1 MNWGLLRH
9 SRLGIYVLRRAL
21 ALLPQL
27 LAISTVT
34 FVLARLLPGD
44 PVGLILGPMA
54 TPESL
59 AKLRSEMHLDQPL
72 YIQYYYYVSNVL
84 HGDFGRSWST
94 SDSVWNDLIER
105 VPATLELIT
114 YSLVLALIMG
124 IAIGVAAAFRTGGW
138 VDRVTRVYGLMA
150 GAIPDF
156 WLGLLLIF
164 FFYYEL
170 RIFPAPLGRLDPFL
184 NPPTHITGMYTI
196 DSLLTGNWVCLL
208 SAVTHL
214 ALPVI
219 TLAFASAGSIMRM
232 TRSTVMG
239 ILDGDFIRH
248 GRLSGLPERTLLRY
262 ALRNAL
268 PPVVTLIAIIY
279 GYLLGG
285 AVLIENVFGWGGLGQ
300 YAVQAMSN
308 SDYAAIQGFVLVA
321 ATFTLFL
328 YLVVDLLYFAIDPRI
343 TY

>member
-124 IAIGVAAAFRTGGW
+124 IAIGSRGVPHG
-138 VDRVTRVYGLMA
+138 
-150 GAIPDF
+150 
-156 WLGLLLIF
+156 WLG
-164 FFYYEL
+164 
-170 RIFPAPLGRLDPFL
+170 RPCDPRLWTDGWGDSGFL
-184 NPPTHITGMYTI
+184 A
-196 DSLLTGNWVCLL
+196 W
-208 SAVTHL
+208 
-214 ALPVI
+214 
-219 TLAFASAGSIMRM
+219 
-232 TRSTVMG
+232 TVAHF
-239 ILDGDFIRH
+239 LF
-248 GRLSGLPERTLLRY
+248 LLRV
-262 ALRNAL
+262 ADLSR
-268 PPVVTLIAIIY
+268 
-279 GYLLGG
+279 
-285 AVLIENVFGWGGLGQ
+285 
-300 YAVQAMSN
+300 
-308 SDYAAIQGFVLVA
+308 AARPA
-321 ATFTLFL
+321 
-328 YLVVDLLYFAIDPRI
+328 
-343 TY
+343 